1 MYSIQP
7 FSPDEAPLKIDFL
20 IDGQNVG
27 LDNLLKE
34 GSVHFELNKISFA
47 KFTFIANQESTDQE
61 NVPINSLNRNSDG
74 TPLNIEVKINYKN
87 NSVTFFKGIIK
98 SLEKQNTDRQI
109 IAKIEC
115 KDQGFILTK
124 PNEVNENNTEV
135 FSDRLEKYV
144 ANANLT
150 LDQAENYSFLNEV
163 ITHNSAT
170 VPWDYLVGFLDSVGL
185 MTALRN
191 GEFKTIDIA
200 KPTTE
205 KYVAENG
212 SNVFSFSSKKD
223 AEKIK
228 SLVTI
233 ESWDADN
240 QEVRKI
246 TSEQDG
252 ERNEQNIS
260 INQNYQEATM
270 QRIADAI
277 IIKSNLA
284 SVYGKVNT
292 YGNLEAKAGDYI
304 GFSKMNA
311 DVDDKSLLITSEVH
325 TIENG
330 GWKTE
335 YTFGLE
341 TERSFTENTTSG
353 GNNNQAQVGQTNSI
367 NGLQIG
373 IVTDIADPENL
384 FRVKV
389 RIPLLAENGE
399 GIWARLATLNASKD
413 MGSYFIPDIGDEVI
427 VGCLGNSPD
436 APIILGSLYSNY
448 HTPPFTITED
458 NFLKG
463 FVTKEGTKIV
473 LDDEKKSVEISTQNG
488 NKLTISDD
496 LQGVTIEDEN
506 SNKINMDRNGITL
519 ESCKDFTVKATG
531 NIKIEGVQT
540 AVEASA
546 IMELKGSLIKL
557 N

>member
-7 FSPDEAPLKIDFL
+7 FSPDETPLKVDFL
-20 IDGQNVG
+20 IDGNNVG

-34 GSVHFELNKISFA
+34 GTVHFELNKISFA
-47 KFTFIANQESTDQE
+47 KFTFIANQESTDVE
-61 NVPINSLNRNSDG
+61 NLAINSLNRKSDDS
-74 TPLNIEVKINYKN
+74 PLNIEVKINYKN
-87 NSVTFFKGIIK
+87 NSVTFYKGIIK
-98 SLEKQNTDRQI
+98 SLEKQNTDNQI
-109 IAKIEC
+109 TAKIEC
-115 KDQGFILTK
+115 KDQGFSLTK
-124 PNEVNENNTEV
+124 PIEVNENNTEV

-150 LDQAENYSFLNEV
+150 LENAENYSFLNEV
-163 ITHNSAT
+163 ITHNAAT

-191 GEFKTIDIA
+191 GEFKTIDITT
-200 KPTTE
+200 PSTE

-223 AEKIK
+223 SEKIK

-240 QEVRKI
+240 QEVRKV

-252 ERNEQNIS
+252 ERNEQRIS

-284 SVYGKVNT
+284 SVHGKVNT

-311 DVDDKSLLITSEVH
+311 DVNDKILLINSEVH
-325 TIENG
+325 TLENG

-341 TERSFTENTTSG
+341 TEKSFTENTTSG
-353 GNNNQAQVGQTNSI
+353 VNNSQAQVGQSNSI

-373 IVTDIADPENL
+373 IVTDNVDPENL

-399 GIWARLATLNASKD
+399 GIWARLATLNASKE
-413 MGSYFIPDIGDEVI
+413 MGSYFIPDVDDEVI

-436 APIILGSLYSNY
+436 APIILGSLYSSSNI
-448 HTPPFTITED
+448 PPFTITED
-458 NFLKG
+458 NYIKG
-463 FVTKEGTKIV
+463 FVTKEGTKII
-473 LDDEKKSVEISTQNG
+473 LDDEKKSIEISTQNG

-496 LQGVTIEDEN
+496 LKGLTIEDEN
-506 SNKINMDRNGITL
+506 TNKIVLDNNGITL

>member
-7 FSPDEAPLKIDFL
+7 FSPDETPLKIDFL
-20 IDGQNVG
+20 IDGKNVG

-34 GSVHFELNKISFA
+34 GTVHFELNKISFA
-47 KFTFIANQESTDQE
+47 KFTFIATQESTDVE
-61 NVPINSLNRNSDG
+61 NLAINSLNRNSNG
-74 TPLNIEVKINYKN
+74 SPLNIEVKINYKN
-87 NSVTFFKGIIK
+87 NSVTFYKGIIK
-98 SLEKQNTDRQI
+98 SLEKQNTDSQI

-124 PNEVNENNTEV
+124 PTEVNENNTEV

-150 LDQAENYSFLNEV
+150 LDNAGNYSFLNEV
-163 ITHNSAT
+163 ITHNAAT

-191 GEFKTIDIA
+191 GEFKTIDITT
-200 KPTTE
+200 PSTE

-223 AEKIK
+223 SEKIK

-240 QEVRKI
+240 QEVRKV

-252 ERNEQNIS
+252 ERNEQRIS

-284 SVYGKVNT
+284 SVHGKVNT

-311 DVDDKSLLITSEVH
+311 DVNDKTFLITSEVH

-335 YTFGLE
+335 YNFGLE
-341 TERSFTENTTSG
+341 SERSFTENTTSG
-353 GNNNQAQVGQTNSI
+353 VNNSQAQVGQTNSI

-373 IVTDIADPENL
+373 IVTDVVDPQNL
-384 FRVKV
+384 NRIKV

-399 GIWARLATLNASKD
+399 GIWARLATLNASKE
-413 MGSYFIPDIGDEVI
+413 MGSYFIPDVDDEVI

-436 APIILGSLYSNY
+436 APIILGSLYSSSNI
-448 HTPPFTITED
+448 PPFTITED
-458 NFLKG
+458 NYLKG
-463 FVTKEGTKIV
+463 FVTKVGTKII
-473 LDDEKKSVEISTQNG
+473 LDDEKKSIEISTING

-496 LQGVTIEDEN
+496 QKGLTIEDEN
-506 SNKINMDRNGITL
+506 SNKIVLDNNGITM
-519 ESCKDFTVKATG
+519 ESCKDFAIKANG
-531 NIKIEGVQT
+531 NMKIEGAQT

>member
-1 MYSIQP
+1 MFSIQP

-20 IDGQNVG
+20 IDGINAG
-27 LDNLLKE
+27 LDSFLKE
-34 GSVHFELNKISFA
+34 GTIHFELNKIAFA
-47 KFTFIANQESTDQE
+47 KFTFIATQESVDEE
-61 NVPINSLNRNSDG
+61 NLPIDSLNRNSNAS
-74 TPLNIEVKINYKN
+74 PLNIEVKINYKN

-98 SLEKQNTDRQI
+98 SVEKQNTDSQI
-109 IAKIEC
+109 TAKIEC
-115 KDQGFILTK
+115 KDQGFTLTK
-124 PNEVNENNTEV
+124 PIDVNENNTEV

-144 ANANLT
+144 SNGNLT
-150 LDQAENYSFLNEV
+150 LDISENYSFLNEV
-163 ITHNSAT
+163 ITHNAAT

-185 MTALRN
+185 MTGLRN
-191 GEFKTIDIA
+191 GTLKTIDVS
-200 KPTTE
+200 KTETE

-212 SNVFSFSSKKD
+212 ANIFSFSAKKD

-240 QEVRKI
+240 QELRKV

-252 ERNEQNIS
+252 ERNEQRIS

-284 SVYGKVNT
+284 SVHGKVNT

-304 GFSKMNA
+304 GFSKLNP
-311 DVDDKSLLITSEVH
+311 DVNDKIFLINSEVH

-341 TERSFTENTTSG
+341 NEKSFTENTTSG
-353 GNNNQAQVGQTNSI
+353 VNNTQAQVGQTNSI

-373 IVTDIADPENL
+373 IVTDVVDPQNL
-384 FRVKV
+384 NRIKV

-399 GIWARLATLNASKD
+399 GIWARLATLNASKE
-413 MGSYFIPDIGDEVI
+413 MGSYFIPDVDDEVI

-436 APIILGSLYSNY
+436 APIILGSLYSSSNI
-448 HTPPFTITED
+448 PPFTITED
-458 NFLKG
+458 NYLKG
-463 FVTKEGTKIV
+463 FVTKVGTKII
-473 LDDEKKSVEISTQNG
+473 LDDEKKSIEISTING

-496 LQGVTIEDEN
+496 QKGLTIEDEN
-506 SNKINMDRNGITL
+506 SNKIVLDNNGITM
-519 ESCKDFTVKATG
+519 ESCKDFAIKANG
-531 NIKIEGVQT
+531 NMKIEGAQT

>member
-7 FSPDEAPLKIDFL
+7 FSPDETPLKVDFL
-20 IDGQNVG
+20 IDGNNVG

-34 GSVHFELNKISFA
+34 GTVHFELNKISFA
-47 KFTFIANQESTDQE
+47 KFTFIANQESTDVE
-61 NVPINSLNRNSDG
+61 NLAINSLNRKSDDS
-74 TPLNIEVKINYKN
+74 PLNIEVKINYKN

-98 SLEKQNTDRQI
+98 SLEKQNTDSQI

-124 PNEVNENNTEV
+124 PIEVNENNTEV

-163 ITHNSAT
+163 ITHNAAT

-200 KPTTE
+200 NPSTV

-223 AEKIK
+223 SEKIK

-240 QEVRKI
+240 QEVRKV

-252 ERNEQNIS
+252 ERNEQRIS

-284 SVYGKVNT
+284 SVHGKVNT

-311 DVDDKSLLITSEVH
+311 DVNDKTFLITSEVH

-341 TERSFTENTTSG
+341 TEKSFTENTTSG
-353 GNNNQAQVGQTNSI
+353 VNNSQAQVGQSNSI

-373 IVTDIADPENL
+373 IVTDNVDPENL

-399 GIWARLATLNASKD
+399 GIWARLATLNASKE
-413 MGSYFIPDIGDEVI
+413 MGSYFIPDVDDEVI

-436 APIILGSLYSNY
+436 APIILGSLYSSSNI
-448 HTPPFTITED
+448 PPFTITED
-458 NFLKG
+458 NYIKG
-463 FVTKEGTKIV
+463 FVTKEGTKII
-473 LDDEKKSVEISTQNG
+473 LDDEKKSIEISTQNG

-496 LQGVTIEDEN
+496 LKGLTIEDEN
-506 SNKINMDRNGITL
+506 TNKIVLDNNGITL